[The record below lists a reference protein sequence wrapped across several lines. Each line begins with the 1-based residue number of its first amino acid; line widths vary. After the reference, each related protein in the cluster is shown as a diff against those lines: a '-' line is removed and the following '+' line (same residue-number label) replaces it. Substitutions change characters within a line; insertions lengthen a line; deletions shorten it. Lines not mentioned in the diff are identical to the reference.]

1 MPVIQKSEYLSP
13 YYLFSRHL
21 QTILPAVFRKVGNV
35 VYKRERISTPDQD
48 FLDLDWS
55 TVGSETLVII
65 SHGLEGDSQRPYV
78 KGMVRALNLHQMDV
92 LAWNYRGCSG
102 ELNKLCRF
110 YHSGETQ
117 DLHHVIQYALL
128 KHPYKS
134 AILLGFSIGGNI
146 TLKYLGEQRTK
157 IHPRVKAAVT
167 FSVPCHLESGATHLA
182 KFKNKIYMSRF
193 IKSLRTKIKAKSLL
207 MPESISYKGMDEI
220 SNFLEFDELFTA
232 PMNGFKNARDYWEKS
247 SSLYYLPAIAIPTL
261 LVNAKNDPFLTPEC
275 FPVKEAEDNP
285 LFFLEMPEEG
295 GHCGFYE
302 NNSKGVYWS
311 EKRAVE
317 FINKYI

>member
-55 TVGSETLVII
+55 TVNSETLVII

-102 ELNKLCRF
+102 ELNKLSNF

-117 DLHHVIQYALL
+117 DLHHVLHYTLL
-128 KHPYKS
+128 KRPYQS
-134 AILLGFSIGGNI
+134 VILLGFSIGGNI
-146 TLKYLGEQRTK
+146 TLKYLGEQGNK
-157 IHPRVKAAVT
+157 IHPLVKAAVT
-167 FSVPCHLESGATHLA
+167 FSVPCHLESGANHLA

-207 MPESISYKGMDEI
+207 MPESISYEGMDSI
-220 SNFLEFDELFTA
+220 SNFLEFDERFTA
-232 PMNGFKNARDYWEKS
+232 PMNGFKNAKDYWEKS
-247 SSLYYLPAIAIPTL
+247 SSLYYLPTIAIPTL

-275 FPVKEAEDNP
+275 FPVKEAADNP
-285 LFFLEMPEEG
+285 LLYLEMPEEG

-317 FINKYI
+317 FINKNI